1 MSNRSRVI
9 VVLAAI
15 AVTIAVG
22 FSPAVATDY
31 FVGPGGEDTNSG
43 LSPVLA
49 FGTVQKGA
57 DMAGP
62 GDTVHL
68 QAGTYAEAVRLTRSG
83 TAGSPITFI
92 ADGSPAVLDGEY
104 RLCPP
109 GKTPPSAAPRY
120 GFVAN
125 AIHDVV
131 LDGIEVTRY
140 CYTGVVFQ
148 FSNDITIRN
157 LNVHHNGLTLRSRE
171 GNGIAVQGGTNV
183 LIEHNLVTDN
193 APKNNKS
200 GTGIAVAE
208 TDQAIVRNNVA
219 DRNNGNGILIEDAT
233 NVLVEGNAAR
243 FNLGDIGSWG
253 TAGIWVDGGH
263 AITVRGNW
271 FEGNVW
277 DGLLI
282 TDETP
287 SDPYG
292 YEIYNNVAI
301 GNWYGM
307 RLDGIGGSGQPLN
320 RIYGN
325 TFVDN
330 TVAGIKLV
338 GRSTSQLANT
348 QLYGNLVAQIAVDQP
363 ALQVDPGTF
372 PDVVLDHNLYF
383 RLGSTKPISWGFEYG
398 HRGDTTPRSVSD
410 RTLAEYQSLS
420 GWDASALSADPLFVD
435 AAGADYHLL
444 AESPAID
451 AGVPLF
457 SAPTDYDGHARALGA
472 GPDIGAFEGS
482 GPCAAGR
489 CVAGAAG
496 AHGYESS
503 VHPVNPVSVTIPV
516 GQTSVT
522 RLLTVRVRNGD
533 DSPRDRFGHRIQ
545 LLASDGD
552 CPAGTITGVPAF
564 RHQRVRGPESSDFLA
579 GGRRLAAR
587 VLLTFPRDAF
597 ASISHCT
604 LHFTATTPVPGNVD
618 PDPSNDSVAVDLYV
632 SAP

>member
-1 MSNRSRVI
+1 M
-9 VVLAAI
+9 
-15 AVTIAVG
+15 
-22 FSPAVATDY
+22 
-31 FVGPGGEDTNSG
+31 
-43 LSPVLA
+43 
-49 FGTVQKGA
+49 
-57 DMAGP
+57 
-62 GDTVHL
+62 
-68 QAGTYAEAVRLTRSG
+68 
-83 TAGSPITFI
+83 
-92 ADGSPAVLDGEY
+92 LDGEY

-109 GKTPPSAAPRY
+109 GKTPPSAAARY

-157 LNVHHNGLTLRSRE
+157 LNVHHNGLTLRNRE

-243 FNLGDIGSWG
+243 FNLGDIDSWG

-348 QLYGNLVAQIAVDQP
+348 QIYGNIVAQIAVDQP

-383 RLGSTKPISWGFEYG
+383 RLGSAKPISWGFEYG
-398 HRGDTTPRSVSD
+398 
-410 RTLAEYQSLS
+410 
-420 GWDASALSADPLFVD
+420 
-435 AAGADYHLL
+435 AA
-444 AESPAID
+444 AI
-451 AGVPLF
+451 
-457 SAPTDYDGHARALGA
+457 R
-472 GPDIGAFEGS
+472 
-482 GPCAAGR
+482 R
-489 CVAGAAG
+489 
-496 AHGYESS
+496 
-503 VHPVNPVSVTIPV
+503 
-516 GQTSVT
+516 
-522 RLLTVRVRNGD
+522 RVRC
-533 DSPRDRFGHRIQ
+533 RI
-545 LLASDGD
+545 
-552 CPAGTITGVPAF
+552 
-564 RHQRVRGPESSDFLA
+564 
-579 GGRRLAAR
+579 GRW
-587 VLLTFPRDAF
+587 PN
-597 ASISHCT
+597 ISR
-604 LHFTATTPVPGNVD
+604 
-618 PDPSNDSVAVDLYV
+618 
-632 SAP
+632 